1 MKTGDIIKN
10 VRREKGIR
18 QEDVAKAMAV
28 GQPYISMVENN
39 RIIPTPMFIKLFCL
53 TFSVDESLFI

>member
-1 MKTGDIIKN
+1 MKAGDVIKN
-10 VRREKGIR
+10 VRKKRGMC
-18 QEDVAKAMAV
+18 QEDLAKAMTV

-53 TFSVDESLFI
+53 IFSVDESLFN